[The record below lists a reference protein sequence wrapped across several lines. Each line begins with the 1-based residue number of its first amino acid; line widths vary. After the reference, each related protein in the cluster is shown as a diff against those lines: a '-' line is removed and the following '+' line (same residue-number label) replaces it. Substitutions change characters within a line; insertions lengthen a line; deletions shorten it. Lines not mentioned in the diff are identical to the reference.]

1 MSPTTAIVITNKP
14 PPPSPWIHRKT
25 ISSVM
30 FWLIPQSA
38 EPTRKMT
45 IATCSTIL
53 RPYGSHV
60 RDVEDRDRQAPLE
73 EVRRSADLLWERGE
87 TATAHAPS
95 EARAT
100 ARAPRPSSSPDGS
113 SSRCERPPGCRRD

>member
-14 PPPSPWIHRKT
+14 PPPSPWIPRKT

-53 RPYGSHV
+53 RPYWSPSFPYTGPTT
-60 RDVEDRDRQAPLE
+60 VEE
-73 EVRRSADLLWERGE
+73 
-87 TATAHAPS
+87 
-95 EARAT
+95 
-100 ARAPRPSSSPDGS
+100 
-113 SSRCERPPGCRRD
+113 SR